1 MQAYTTD
8 VCAHLQIGNSNLL
21 ECKSAH
27 VTRAFFIIILTV
39 CTCEHLLSR

>member
-27 VTRAFFIIILTV
+27 VTRAFFYYYFNGLYM
-39 CTCEHLLSR
+39 